1 MPFGGGLDHGGDAA
15 RRDDR
20 PARLVQFEP
29 DVRGKETGWEGWMVW
44 GGDEWTTWGW
54 GEAGQ
59 EGDGGSDGDEGAA
72 TEEKV
77 QAVGVGG
84 GENGQAA

>member
-1 MPFGGGLDHGGDAA
+1 
-15 RRDDR
+15 
-20 PARLVQFEP
+20 
-29 DVRGKETGWEGWMVW
+29 MVW

>member
-1 MPFGGGLDHGGDAA
+1 MQLQQRAPEGTSKPMSA
-15 RRDDR
+15 
-20 PARLVQFEP
+20 PEP

-44 GGDEWTTWGW
+44 GGDEWTAWGW